1 MGGVQKVFDKVRGKD
16 SKPAA
21 ASLADKLKSSQSTA
35 EAGYEDSEDRQ
46 RKKNKRQGKRKLQI
60 PTSATGASAPGGT
73 GLGTGV

>member
-1 MGGVQKVFDKVRGKD
+1 MGGVQKVFDKVRGK
-16 SKPAA
+16 KPAA
-21 ASLADKLKSSQSTA
+21 AVLADKLKSSQSTA

-60 PTSATGASAPGGT
+60 PTSSTGASAPGGT